1 MMAPPW
7 MRVSE
12 RWSQRSL
19 RSLRMVCADTSKRL
33 ARSSTITRPKA
44 RAMLRISVW
53 RWDSPATAAPLRNRL
68 GAQSCRY
75 GAADWG
81 RGQRGRSAA
90 RAIGQPKQLFWL
102 RRLRR
107 KPCAP
112 HQPRRSTKQ
121 FVAARLPPQ
130 TKMEETMNIDRRQLA
145 LPALA
150 LGLLTVVPA
159 FAGADEDAVAKNVE
173 AFRVAQ
179 AAGNAE
185 GLASLCAEEM
195 SYSHSNAKVDT
206 KASLLDGVAKANYKW
221 TSLEYKDPTV
231 RVVGPTAIVRFTF
244 VGEQEFT
251 DGKKTPQNLHI
262 LMNWQKQG
270 SDWKLLSRAATKL

>member
-1 MMAPPW
+1 
-7 MRVSE
+7 
-12 RWSQRSL
+12 
-19 RSLRMVCADTSKRL
+19 MVRL
-33 ARSSTITRPKA
+33 IGAAVNVGDRPQGCRPAETTILVK
-44 RAMLRISVW
+44 
-53 RWDSPATAAPLRNRL
+53 ATAPEARRAAP
-68 GAQSCRY
+68 
-75 GAADWG
+75 AAALDKTICG
-81 RGQRGRSAA
+81 CKTA
-90 RAIGQPKQLFWL
+90 
-102 RRLRR
+102 
-107 KPCAP
+107 
-112 HQPRRSTKQ
+112 
-121 FVAARLPPQ
+121 PQ
-130 TKMEETMNIDRRQLA
+130 TKMEETMDIDRRQLA

-185 GLASLCAEEM
+185 GLASLCADDL

-206 KASLLDGVAKANYKW
+206 KASLLDGTAKANYKW

-231 RVVGPTAIVRFTF
+231 RVVGPAAIVRFTF

-270 SDWKLLSRAATKL
+270 GDWKLLSRAATKL